1 MLVACKPTACGGQKR
16 DSHVQ
21 MDHGRA
27 LREHVSARRNLASK
41 YCQTWSPSLSVY
53 HVD

>member
-1 MLVACKPTACGGQKR
+1 MLVACKPTARGGRKR

-21 MDHGRA
+21 IDGRA

-41 YCQTWSPSLSVY
+41 YSQTRSPLLSAY